1 MKVYNYSCQ
10 GESHKATDKECQ
22 DYSCTLSDVEKG
34 LSIAVVCDGHG
45 GDTYFRSAVG
55 AKTAAEI
62 AVSAIRVFVEDW
74 DCSMIKN
81 LPFTQ
86 MGTTDSQT
94 DQNALDKVFR
104 HLFSSIYSQWIVK
117 ITEDAQRP
125 VTEWEQQH
133 VKPEHLQLLQD
144 ADRIVKVYGCTLM
157 AYAQTPDYWFAFHLG
172 DGKCVMI
179 DDELQFSQP
188 IPWDERCF
196 LNKTTSMCD
205 SAPIGEFRYCVQAD
219 GHFPVA
225 IFLGSDGLDD
235 TFGDG
240 ERLYNFYGNIL
251 NEIYNNGLEYAKLS
265 IKNALPQ
272 LSKVGSKDDM
282 SVAFA
287 YDESSLE
294 RISKVVDKQTITT
307 IQADLEK
314 LQRDTND
321 WQTKLD
327 NVCRQLKELDNKR
340 LELERKKHDLE
351 REYERSKN
359 DLEKAQQS
367 LCKITKEKPECY
379 AQTELNSSPKL
390 EMDSTEQHA
399 TETSPLSPS
408 PSVPAHETL
417 QESVPQISDTDEIK
431 EDGLSKNWIRRIFH

>member
-10 GESHKATDKECQ
+10 GESHKADDKECQ

-55 AKTAAEI
+55 AKAAAEI
-62 AVSAIRVFVEDW
+62 AVSAIRIFVDNW
-74 DCSMIKN
+74 DGSMIKN

-86 MGTTDSQT
+86 MGTLDFQT

-104 HLFSSIYSQWIVK
+104 QLFSSIYSQWIVK

-133 VKPEHLQLLQD
+133 VKPEHLHLLQD
-144 ADRIVKVYGCTLM
+144 TDRIVKVYGCTLM
-157 AYAQTPDYWFAFHLG
+157 AYAQTPNYWFAFHLG

-240 ERLYNFYGNIL
+240 DRLYNFYGNIL
-251 NEIYNNGLEYAKLS
+251 KEIYNNGMEDAKLS
-265 IKNALPQ
+265 IQNALPQ

-282 SVAFA
+282 SVAFV
-287 YDESSLE
+287 YDESCLE
-294 RISKVVDKQTITT
+294 RISKVVNKQTIATL
-307 IQADLEK
+307 QADLEK

-321 WQTKLD
+321 WKTKID
-327 NVCRQLKELDNKR
+327 NVSRQLKELDNKR

-359 DLEKAQQS
+359 DLEKTQQS
-367 LCKITKEKPECY
+367 LCKMDKDYPECCT
-379 AQTELNSSPKL
+379 QTELNSTPES
-390 EMDSTEQHA
+390 EMDSGEQPA
-399 TETSPLSPS
+399 TEYSPLSPS
-408 PSVPAHETL
+408 SFATTNETL
-417 QESVPQISDTDEIK
+417 QESVSQISDTEEIK
-431 EDGLSKNWIRRIFH
+431 EDGLLKGLIRRMFH